1 MGSVIK
7 KILLYGA
14 IALTFSSVAIA
25 AGCVT
30 YFVVLGK
37 GVNID
42 RSSHSTSNSNSY
54 ANSGSMSIGYIG
66 GDYRGNWDVAEFDC
80 NSTQSLYELL
90 RSLDPVQFLAAKV
103 VPYQSDKE
111 TNFKVY
117 FPKIVSTSVEDHS
130 TKRVVNGVE
139 IK

>member
-7 KILLYGA
+7 KVLVYGA
-14 IALTFSSVAIA
+14 IIVTLTSVVIA

-30 YFVVLGK
+30 YFVILGK

-42 RSSHSTSNSNSY
+42 RSSHSTSTSNSY
-54 ANSGSMSIGYIG
+54 ANSGALSIGYIG
-66 GDYRGNWDVAEFDC
+66 GDYRGNWEIAEFDC
-80 NSTQSLYELL
+80 NSAGNLYELL

-103 VPYQSDKE
+103 VRYSDSS
-111 TNFKVY
+111 FKVY
-117 FPKIVSTSVEDHS
+117 FPKIVSTSVEDR
-130 TKRVVNGVE
+130 KVKKIVNGVE